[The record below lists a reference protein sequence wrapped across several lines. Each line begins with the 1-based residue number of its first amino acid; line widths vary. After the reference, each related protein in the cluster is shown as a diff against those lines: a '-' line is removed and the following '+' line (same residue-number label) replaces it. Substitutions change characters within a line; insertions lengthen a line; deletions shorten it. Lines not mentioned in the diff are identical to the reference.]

1 MAAAVHAAC
10 ACVGGLAV
18 WAGGERKEPEDDNAH
33 SDTYPHAAPRIGLHT
48 CLQAVVYS
56 MTCFSLTSLELGV
69 ACRVPRG
76 CLASKLEKS

>member
-33 SDTYPHAAPRIGLHT
+33 SDTYPHAAPKIGLHT

-56 MTCFSLTSLELGV
+56 MTCFSLN
-69 ACRVPRG
+69 VPRAG
-76 CLASKLEKS
+76 GLHAEFPEAASQAN